1 MDKVKEYPCG
11 ITIRQEEKRYYIG
24 DKRNGFRVYFEKKM
38 IKQFYSSIILISKIC
53 REKDWQSISYHQ
65 YLNHDTDCDFVTR
78 EIVKSY
84 RGNSLMN
91 GNYFDATRDK
101 RMIECLEDFFKLKP
115 KDFILPDINDL
126 DLYILLI
133 LKRYQNEK
141 D

>member
-1 MDKVKEYPCG
+1 MSKIKEYPCG
-11 ITIRQEEKRYYIG
+11 ITIREEEKRYYVY
-24 DKRNGFRVYFEKKM
+24 DKHNGFRVTFEKKM
-38 IKQFYSSIILISKIC
+38 IKHFYSSIILISKIC
-53 REKDWQSISYHQ
+53 KEKEWRSISYHQ